1 MPLDKLDMYEFAE
14 VEEALIDN
22 VEEILSRLNSNGKIG
37 EFLKLTGLDSLFDT
51 GEKELVD
58 FGNQDPKGKIV
69 VIGGS
74 TISSNVILGIGKK
87 FGISKGRFELYLD
100 YRKAQK
106 LNYNHMRYNPNYALI
121 LFGPVGHSAKDK
133 GGYSSIITAIEQKD
147 GYPPVMRL
155 GTTALKISKTTV
167 NTALEEALTRGILEK
182 DVY

>member
-51 GEKELVD
+51 GEKDLVD

-133 GGYSSIITAIEQKD
+133 GGYSSIITAIEQED